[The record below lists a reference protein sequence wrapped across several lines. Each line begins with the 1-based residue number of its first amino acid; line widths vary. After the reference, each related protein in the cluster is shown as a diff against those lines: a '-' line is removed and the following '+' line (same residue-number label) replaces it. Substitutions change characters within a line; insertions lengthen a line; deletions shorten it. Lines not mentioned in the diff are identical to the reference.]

1 MTIASK
7 QRFFLQKIRMQETQA
22 ELPRGSIPL
31 SLDVILRGELVET
44 IQPGDRCDFV
54 GALIVIPDVAQLS
67 APGTI
72 SFSVKFKFKILA
84 LNFK

>member
-1 MTIASK
+1 
-7 QRFFLQKIRMQETQA
+7 MQETQT

-67 APGTI
+67 APGI
-72 SFSVKFKFKILA
+72 KSFNVKIKFKFKLYEKM
-84 LNFK
+84 FE

>member
-1 MTIASK
+1 
-7 QRFFLQKIRMQETQA
+7 MQETQT

-67 APGTI
+67 APGI
-72 SFSVKFKFKILA
+72 KSFNVKFKFK
-84 LNFK
+84 FKLYEKMFE